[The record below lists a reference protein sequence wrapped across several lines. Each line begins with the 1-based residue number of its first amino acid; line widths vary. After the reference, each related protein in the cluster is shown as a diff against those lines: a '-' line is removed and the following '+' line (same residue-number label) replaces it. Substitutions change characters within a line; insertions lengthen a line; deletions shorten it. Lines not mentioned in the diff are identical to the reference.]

1 MKKSEFITFRTN
13 PETKQALEQMAAQK
27 KWTISF
33 LVEDI
38 IDQWLQAQ
46 ENEAKPS
53 GQE

>member
-13 PETKQALEQMAAQK
+13 PETKKALEQIAAEK

-38 IDQWLQAQ
+38 IDQWIQ
-46 ENEAKPS
+46 EQGFERSEKQS
-53 GQE
+53 